1 MNKRELP
8 LVSVIIPTYNRKQ
21 FVTDALKS
29 VFEQTYDSLE
39 VIVVD
44 DGSTDGT
51 EDALEAVD
59 NRYRFKY
66 FRIPHCGFPG
76 KVRNY
81 GIKESEGEYIAFLDS
96 DDLWMKEKT
105 GKQVAYMLDNPGIK
119 ICHTREIWL
128 KGTTVVSQSGQK
140 HRRNGYIFED
150 ALKKCIIGPS
160 TVLIKKSVFAVH
172 GGFNESLEIAEDY
185 ELWLRLTSLCT
196 IGYLDIPLVIKRGGH
211 SDQLSGKYGRIEYF
225 RIEALRKA
233 LESGA
238 FSAGQRKQAFKELSR
253 KCSIY
258 ADGCLKRGKAEEGE
272 KYRNLSRLFSNNII
286 K

>member
-1 MNKRELP
+1 MELP

-21 FVTDALKS
+21 FVLEALKS
-29 VFEQTYDSLE
+29 VFEQTYNSME

-51 EDALEAVD
+51 EAVLKAVY
-59 NRYRFKY
+59 NHHRLRYFH
-66 FRIPHCGFPG
+66 IPHCGFPG
-76 KVRNY
+76 AVRNY
-81 GIKESEGEYIAFLDS
+81 GIKEAEGEYIAFLDS
-96 DDLWMKEKT
+96 DDLWMKEKID
-105 GKQVAYMLDNPGIK
+105 KQIAYMLDNPDIK

-128 KGTTVVSQSGQK
+128 RGTTVVSQSGQK
-140 HRRNGYIFED
+140 HRRGGYIFED

-160 TVLIKKSVFAVH
+160 TVLIKKPVFEAH

-185 ELWLRLTSLCT
+185 ELWLRLTSLYT

-211 SDQLSGKYGRIEYF
+211 SGQLSEKYGRIEYF

-238 FSAGQRKQAFKELSR
+238 FSAGQREQAFKELSR

-258 ADGCLKRGKAEEGE
+258 AGGCLKRGKTEEGE
-272 KYRNLSRLFSNNII
+272 KYRNLSRLFSEKVI